1 MLLITFN
8 IIDITKTTDV
18 MELNTEF
25 MAVPSSLV
33 QPGKPDDTLP
43 VSSNNILKILNQ
55 VECVCSLQK
64 IYLALIAL
72 PISAK
77 AELPLESNILE
88 LSTVK
93 YRIESLPN
101 FSVTAN
107 FHIRFT

>member
-55 VECVCSLQK
+55 VECVCGLHK
-64 IYLALIAL
+64 IYLVLIAL

-77 AELPLESNILE
+77 AELPLESNVLE
-88 LSTVK
+88 LK
-93 YRIESLPN
+93 YSCRIESSPN

-107 FHIRFT
+107 FQIRFT